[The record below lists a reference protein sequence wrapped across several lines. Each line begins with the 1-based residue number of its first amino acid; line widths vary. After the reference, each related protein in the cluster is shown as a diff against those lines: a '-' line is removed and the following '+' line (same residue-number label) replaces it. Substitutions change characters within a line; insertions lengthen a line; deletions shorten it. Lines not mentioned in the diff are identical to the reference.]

1 MCKEKFLVYL
11 ETDLLTNSPHILMDV
26 LYSLHASSD

>member
-11 ETDLLTNSPHILMDV
+11 EVDLLTNTPQILMDV
-26 LYSLHASSD
+26 LYRLHTRSD